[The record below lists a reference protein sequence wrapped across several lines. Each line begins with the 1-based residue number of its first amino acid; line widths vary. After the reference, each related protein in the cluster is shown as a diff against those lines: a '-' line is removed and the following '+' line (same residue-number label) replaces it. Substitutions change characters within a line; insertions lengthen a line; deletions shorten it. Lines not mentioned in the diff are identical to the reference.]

1 MCFVLLLKKV
11 SLIAFARAMA
21 MAFVKSSMIQK
32 LCKKASLFRPK
43 PKYLT
48 NNHMTILLLHFFHLF
63 LRQKKSHLES
73 PKAKIISQS
82 QQSFT
87 FFILLHIFHS
97 LFYSH
102 LFILLHSAP
111 NQTQVWI
118 WTAPFKIEQ
127 TDRPTHNLQIYK
139 CGQNIWEN
147 GVRWE
152 WRALGGACAGK
163 GVRWEGRA
171 LGRACAGKGVRW
183 KSVRLEGR
191 SLKRACSENGMRA
204 NIASLVFCPQI
215 FLNEITRHLGR
226 IETILTLKSIKCDP
240 KFWHCGNFI
249 SEKKIPK
256 ESVAV

>member
-63 LRQKKSHLES
+63 LRQKNSHLES

-97 LFYSH
+97 LSTLTSSFSCTVHQIKPKCEFELHH
-102 LFILLHSAP
+102 LKQ
-111 NQTQVWI
+111 NR
-118 WTAPFKIEQ
+118 Q
-127 TDRPTHNLQIYK
+127 TDQHITYRFISVDKIYERIACAK
-139 CGQNIWEN
+139 N
-147 GVRWE
+147 GVR
-152 WRALGGACAGK
+152 
-163 GVRWEGRA
+163 
-171 LGRACAGKGVRW
+171 
-183 KSVRLEGR
+183 
-191 SLKRACSENGMRA
+191 
-204 NIASLVFCPQI
+204 
-215 FLNEITRHLGR
+215 
-226 IETILTLKSIKCDP
+226 
-240 KFWHCGNFI
+240 
-249 SEKKIPK
+249 
-256 ESVAV
+256 

>member
-63 LRQKKSHLES
+63 LRQKKFTPWK
-73 PKAKIISQS
+73 PKSQNYITEPAVIHFFHFASYIS
-82 QQSFT
+82 FI
-87 FFILLHIFHS
+87 ILLSPLHS
-97 LFYSH
+97 LAQCTKSNPSVN
-102 LFILLHSAP
+102 LNCTI
-111 NQTQVWI
+111 
-118 WTAPFKIEQ
+118 KIEQ

-171 LGRACAGKGVRW
+171 LGRACAGKG
-183 KSVRLEGR
+183 
-191 SLKRACSENGMRA
+191 RA
-204 NIASLVFCPQI
+204 
-215 FLNEITRHLGR
+215 LGR
-226 IETILTLKSIKCDP
+226 AFAEKGVLWKWHARKHCFFSILSTNLS
-240 KFWHCGNFI
+240 
-249 SEKKIPK
+249 
-256 ESVAV
+256 